1 MLSWARETFGIK
13 LNVSGSILSVPQP
26 EETKKIVEKVL
37 ETLDKWEMAG
47 KKPVLQA
54 ASDQL

>member
-1 MLSWARETFGIK
+1 LLSWARETFGIK
-13 LNVSGSILSVPQP
+13 LNVSGSIISVPQP

-37 ETLDKWEMAG
+37 ESLDKWEIAG
-47 KKPVLQA
+47 KKQVLQA

>member
-37 ETLDKWEMAG
+37 ESLDKWEIAG
-47 KKPVLQA
+47 KKQVLQA